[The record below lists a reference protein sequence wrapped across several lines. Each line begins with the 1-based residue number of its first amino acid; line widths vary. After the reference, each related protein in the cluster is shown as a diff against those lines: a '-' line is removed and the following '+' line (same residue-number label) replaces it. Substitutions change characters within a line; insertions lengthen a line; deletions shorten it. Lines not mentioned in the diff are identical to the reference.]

1 MVDSRPQLAPAD
13 RAAAEATLAQL
24 TAVGLPVRLV
34 DSKTSDEIAD
44 GTNGFWVVLR
54 DGFASAAEADD
65 FCARYQG
72 VTPQCEVVR

>member
-1 MVDSRPQLAPAD
+1 
-13 RAAAEATLAQL
+13 
-24 TAVGLPVRLV
+24 VRLV
-34 DSKTSDEIAD
+34 DSRTSDEIAD

-54 DGFASAAEADD
+54 DGFASAEEADG